1 MKTVFH
7 WNPFVIFNH
16 RITLEEV
23 WLMQFKFS
31 PDKLNYS
38 SWRRLRQKTK
48 QSSQSVSQSVTS
60 PRSYRTSLRRG
71 SHVLQHHGVKSWSL
85 QAQQPGGPR
94 TSSLSPLLPPTFC
107 FAKQRRTLGRP
118 TDKKCCSLQGRWQK
132 QSWGLY
138 LHLERAVCS
147 LLVALTGRTKESEK
161 LLTWNWMQTLP
172 IASHYFICQWW
183 DLREWPV
190 VVSGEV

>member
-38 SWRRLRQKTK
+38 SWWCLRQKTK
-48 QSSQSVSQSVTS
+48 AEQSVSQSSAPGATHKKGKPHLAPPQVEVLLLASTA
-60 PRSYRTSLRRG
+60 PRRAQDL
-71 SHVLQHHGVKSWSL
+71 VLVPT
-85 QAQQPGGPR
+85 A
-94 TSSLSPLLPPTFC
+94 TPTFC
-107 FAKQRRTLGRP
+107 FPKQGRNLGRP
-118 TDKKCCSLQGRWQK
+118 TDKKCCGLQGRWQK

-147 LLVALTGRTKESEK
+147 VLMALTGRTKESEE
-161 LLTWNWMQTLP
+161 LFISNWMKTSP
-172 IASHYFICQWW
+172 VASHYFICQWW
-183 DLREWPV
+183 VPRELPE
-190 VVSGEV
+190 VVSGELLVRY